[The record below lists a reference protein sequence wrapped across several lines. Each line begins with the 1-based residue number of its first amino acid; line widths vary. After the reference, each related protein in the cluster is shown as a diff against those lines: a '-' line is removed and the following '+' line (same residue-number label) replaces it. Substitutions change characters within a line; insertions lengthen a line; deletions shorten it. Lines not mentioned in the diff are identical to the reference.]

1 MNSDWVVVYSSSDI
15 FKAEIIKNM
24 LLSNNIDAIIMNQK
38 DSSYLF
44 GAAEIYTKKVDIEKA
59 KKFISE

>member
-1 MNSDWVVVYSSSDI
+1 MNSDWVVAYSSSDI

-24 LLSNNIDAIIMNQK
+24 LLSNNIDTILMNQK
-38 DSSYLF
+38 DSSYHF
-44 GAAEIYTKKVDIEKA
+44 GVAEVYTKKDDIEKA

>member
-24 LLSNNIDAIIMNQK
+24 LLSNNIDAILLNQK
-38 DSSYLF
+38 DSSYHF
-44 GAAEIYTKKVDIEKA
+44 GVAEVYAKKDDIEKA

>member
-24 LLSNNIDAIIMNQK
+24 LLCNNIDAILMNQK
-38 DSSYLF
+38 DSSYHF
-44 GAAEIYTKKVDIEKA
+44 GVAEVYTKKVDIEKA

>member
-1 MNSDWVVVYSSSDI
+1 MNSDWVVAYSSSDI

-24 LLSNNIDAIIMNQK
+24 LLSNNIDAILMNQK
-38 DSSYLF
+38 DSSYHF
-44 GAAEIYTKKVDIEKA
+44 GVVEVYTKKDDIEKA

>member
-1 MNSDWVVVYSSSDI
+1 MNSDWVVAYSSSDI

-24 LLSNNIDAIIMNQK
+24 LLSNNIDAILMNQK
-38 DSSYLF
+38 DSSYHF
-44 GAAEIYTKKVDIEKA
+44 GVAEVYTKQDDIEKA

>member
-1 MNSDWVVVYSSSDI
+1 MNSDWALVYSTNDV
-15 FKAEIIKNM
+15 FRAEVIKNM

-38 DSSYLF
+38 DSSYHF
-44 GAAEIYTKKVDIEKA
+44 GIAEVYTKNDDTEKA

>member
-1 MNSDWVVVYSSSDI
+1 MNSDWVVVYSSNDI

-24 LLSNNIDAIIMNQK
+24 LLSKNIDAILMNQK
-38 DSSYLF
+38 DSSYHF
-44 GAAEIYTKKVDIEKA
+44 GVAEVYTKKDDIEKA